1 MMLLLST
8 LAYLCSL
15 ADVFLGKFATCIR
28 KKTTYAY
35 QNKIQD
41 PISLQHMFPLIEDNV
56 FTVSVLP
63 HLAWTSS
70 PWLISHAT
78 CVCKFSSLH
87 WKPCSQRIFLITEA
101 EFHMCSVFM
110 SFPAT
115 RNKGTKTYVF
125 WHSIDIKLQHPTFE
139 KQFSHFSE

>member
-1 MMLLLST
+1 MPVTSGEQHSVFCFIEQQIMRLLLNV

-15 ADVFLGKFATCIR
+15 ADVFLGEFATCIR
-28 KKTTYAY
+28 KKPTYSY
-35 QNKIQD
+35 QNKRQD

-63 HLAWTSS
+63 HLAWASS

-78 CVCKFSSLH
+78 CVCTFSSLH
-87 WKPCSQRIFLITEA
+87 WKQCSQSIFFITQA
-101 EFHMCSVFM
+101 EFHMCSVLM

-115 RNKGTKTYVF
+115 RNKDT
-125 WHSIDIKLQHPTFE
+125 
-139 KQFSHFSE
+139 

>member
-1 MMLLLST
+1 MKLLLGV
-8 LAYLCSL
+8 LAYLYSL

-28 KKTTYAY
+28 KKTTYYY
-35 QNKIQD
+35 QNKRQD

-78 CVCKFSSLH
+78 CVSKFSSLH
-87 WKPCSQRIFLITEA
+87 WKQCTQRIFFITQA
-101 EFHMCSVFM
+101 EFHMYSVLM

-115 RNKGTKTYVF
+115 RNKDT
-125 WHSIDIKLQHPTFE
+125 
-139 KQFSHFSE
+139 